1 MDRDFILFHSLVP
14 YPHAKISGRILI
26 TASDLQSAN
35 ENQVNLIHIMN
46 HQIKGRFSDARSAFA
61 MLLEGEYGTIP
72 DAAKVILKQG
82 LEQTEVGVD

>member
-1 MDRDFILFHSLVP
+1 
-14 YPHAKISGRILI
+14 
-26 TASDLQSAN
+26 
-35 ENQVNLIHIMN
+35 MN

-82 LEQTEVGVD
+82 LEQTEVGVDYVQGILKGLSATNGTLPYDMKDFDLKVVSTSG